1 MASLAVRAAASS
13 LPFGRARRLGSGRL
27 PPAALPGH
35 DAVVFDGRRVGM
47 TGRAGVFTAALKG
60 GIRVKASGSSES
72 QVEGDDHSSR
82 ELKNALISTLKE
94 PRWFFGP
101 FFNDRIPEYL
111 TKEQIKHRN
120 TLCNIGGLSYSLL
133 KSVALSL
140 DPQPGTPLFNRLL
153 DIGDTFKAA
162 SETDLYCHVSISMV
176 KALDDLRRVISEE
189 CKICLSFE
197 VPEPDSAM
205 APGILGSSDDEMIA
219 IVVLLY
225 ERAKADVEC
234 MLSRD

>member
-82 ELKNALISTLKE
+82 ELK
-94 PRWFFGP
+94 
-101 FFNDRIPEYL
+101 
-111 TKEQIKHRN
+111 
-120 TLCNIGGLSYSLL
+120 
-133 KSVALSL
+133 
-140 DPQPGTPLFNRLL
+140 RLL